1 MKNHTIRI
9 ASEQDAEALL
19 AIYAPYVQKTAVTF
33 EYETPTVD
41 AFAARIRRILK
52 KYPYLVAEQ
61 DKELI
66 GYACAGAFHE
76 RAAYAWNVET
86 TVYVRMDRRRA
97 GVGRALYQE
106 LEKALAMQNILN
118 MNACIACPEKEDEYL
133 TRDSILFHQRLGFTP
148 VGKFHACGYKFN
160 RWYHMIWMEKHIGEH
175 TQTPAPVRN
184 FNEIRQLY
192 ACSH

>member
-175 TQTPAPVRN
+175 TQTPAPFRN